1 MSRLKRLRIKR
12 GYTQEKMQLLTGIDQ
27 STYSELE
34 RGLRPMSTGQC
45 IQLALSLDTSTD
57 YLLGL
62 TDQITPHP
70 RCPGKTGR
78 HE

>member
-1 MSRLKRLRIKR
+1 
-12 GYTQEKMQLLTGIDQ
+12 
-27 STYSELE
+27 
-34 RGLRPMSTGQC
+34 MSTGQC
-45 IQLALSLDTSTD
+45 IQLALALDTSTD